1 MSLEGGKER
10 SCKCK
15 VVDNEREGRQKKM
28 SMMVEWALQLLI
40 GPAESATS
48 LSIGQPTIPGFKLM
62 EPLPH
67 LKTARIVVG
76 LSSNLDIH
84 SIDVAYQVVQIQC
97 IVFVL
102 WHGSEDPTI
111 LLRMAETL
119 ALSLQASPQADKDK
133 ESLQYLIRRVNEQ
146 RGSFRNV
153 TEKSLEEEI
162 RELDAGGA
170 NSSQDVAVETTAVGQ
185 DAETKKEEVAEARE
199 DIRKYI
205 VWGDTGPYRR
215 DLPAHCP

>member
-1 MSLEGGKER
+1 
-10 SCKCK
+10 
-15 VVDNEREGRQKKM
+15 
-28 SMMVEWALQLLI
+28 
-40 GPAESATS
+40 
-48 LSIGQPTIPGFKLM
+48 
-62 EPLPH
+62 
-67 LKTARIVVG
+67 
-76 LSSNLDIH
+76 
-84 SIDVAYQVVQIQC
+84 
-97 IVFVL
+97 
-102 WHGSEDPTI
+102 
-111 LLRMAETL
+111 MAETL

-205 VWGDTGPYRR
+205 V
-215 DLPAHCP
+215 